1 MWYVQDHS
9 IQDSW
14 ADNSLGILSDPLIL
28 ISHYQSHINSSDTIL
43 SRVILLLNPADV
55 SSRGVSGVDDWNLGR
70 PGVGFRTVF
79 NILPYF
85 KPYYW

>member
-28 ISHYQSHINSSDTIL
+28 SSHYQSHINSSDTKL
-43 SRVILLLNPADV
+43 SRVILLLNPAYV
-55 SSRGVSGVDDWNLGR
+55 IFQGR
-70 PGVGFRTVF
+70 VWG
-79 NILPYF
+79 
-85 KPYYW
+85 

>member
-28 ISHYQSHINSSDTIL
+28 ISHYQSHINRSATKL

-55 SSRGVSGVDDWNLGR
+55 IFVSGVDYWNLGR
-70 PGVGFRTVF
+70 PGIGFRTVF

-85 KPYYW
+85 KPYYG